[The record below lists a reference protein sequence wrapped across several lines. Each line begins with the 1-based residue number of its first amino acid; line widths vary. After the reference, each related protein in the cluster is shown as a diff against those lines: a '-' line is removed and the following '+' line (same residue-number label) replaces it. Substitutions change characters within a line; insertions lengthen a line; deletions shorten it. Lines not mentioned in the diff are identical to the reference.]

1 MFAPSVAPAERR
13 PAAPRE
19 EIDGKGGG
27 EKAIKTRRRRERER
41 RGLPSEERKRKA
53 QERKPTKPSFNAEV
67 ATGDGSGGG
76 APLFSASATWLPTP
90 WPPVAPGAAAAT
102 AAVHRCQ

>member
-13 PAAPRE
+13 PAPRE

-27 EKAIKTRRRRERER
+27 EKAIKTGREKEKRER

-53 QERKPTKPSFNAEV
+53 PKRGNQPKPQNAEV
-67 ATGDGSGGG
+67 ATGDGDGGG
-76 APLFSASATWLPTP
+76 APLFSASATWPP
-90 WPPVAPGAAAAT
+90 WPPVAPGAV
-102 AAVHRCQ
+102 AVHRCQ

>member
-1 MFAPSVAPAERR
+1 MGSVAPAERR
-13 PAAPRE
+13 PAGPA
-19 EIDGKGGG
+19 
-27 EKAIKTRRRRERER
+27 RRDRRERRGKESDQDRKEKEKRER

-67 ATGDGSGGG
+67 ATGGGSGGGG

-90 WPPVAPGAAAAT
+90 WPPVAPGAV
-102 AAVHRCQ
+102 AVHRCQ